1 MARIIKRYSNRKLY
15 DTEGRRYVSLERV
28 ERLIRDGVEVSV
40 IDAATGTDLTPVIL
54 TEILLGQERR
64 GQAGLPALFLH
75 QLIKYGGAWQDYLAR
90 GFQATLEGV
99 VASQREGDRL
109 FREWAA
115 RTGLIPP
122 RPRPRRPR
130 GRSRRRKP

>member
-1 MARIIKRYSNRKLY
+1 VPRVIKRYPNRKLY
-15 DTEGRRYVSLERV
+15 DTEARRYVSLERV
-28 ERLIRDGVEVSV
+28 ERLIREGTEVSV
-40 IDAATGTDLTPVIL
+40 VDAASGADLTPVIL
-54 TEILLGQERR
+54 TEILLSQERR
-64 GQAGLPALFLH
+64 GQTGLPVLFLH
-75 QLIKYGGAWQDYLAR
+75 QLIKSGGAWEEFLSQ

-122 RPRPRRPR
+122 RLRQRRPK
-130 GRSRRRKP
+130 GRSRRRE